1 LVALMR
7 RGEVWVANLNP
18 TRGQEVGK
26 VRPVLIVQSDALH
39 AGISPTVIC
48 LPLTSQVRPAF
59 SRWRVSLPA
68 RERLLRPCQVITDQP
83 RSIDRS
89 RFGEGPLT
97 TLTGDELAAVERGL
111 RAAMELL
118 GD

>member
-1 LVALMR
+1 VALMR

-59 SRWRVSLPA
+59 SCWRVSLPA
-68 RERLLRPCQVITDQP
+68 RDRLLRPCQVITDQP
-83 RSIDRS
+83 RSVDCYS
-89 RFGEGPLT
+89 SH
-97 TLTGDELAAVERGL
+97 
-111 RAAMELL
+111 
-118 GD
+118 

>member
-1 LVALMR
+1 MR

-26 VRPVLIVQSDALH
+26 VRPVLVIQDDALD
-39 AGISPTVIC
+39 AGVSPTVIC
-48 LPLTSQVRPAF
+48 LPLTSRVRPAF

-68 RERLLRPCQVITDQP
+68 RDRLLRPCQVITDQP
-83 RSIDRS
+83 RSVDRS

-97 TLTGDELAAVERGL
+97 ALTTDELAAVEVGL
-111 RAAMELL
+111 KAAL
-118 GD
+118 GLW